1 MLAAAQCL
9 LNERCLARDHRYQV
23 MSQITG
29 PEKKEREH
37 EGQEKREA
45 GKRSL
50 WQAGGGI
57 GSIRAGT
64 VVRAHARGTYM

>member
-1 MLAAAQCL
+1 
-9 LNERCLARDHRYQV
+9 

-57 GSIRAGT
+57 GSFRAGT